1 MSKKYRLENR
11 VSWLMPNKKK
21 HEKLLSIFE
30 TLLFYTYKSS
40 STHIKARY
48 ITIIT
53 YNVS

>member
-30 TLLFYTYKSS
+30 TLLFYTYKSEIYHNNHLQCELS
-40 STHIKARY
+40 S
-48 ITIIT
+48 II
-53 YNVS
+53 